1 MARSWRARDDV
12 SRIAP
17 TACYALAHALP
28 LVTYEPQV
36 CVDLIRTLHKR
47 EHLIEMR
54 YELRVSDAIA
64 SGLKLLN
71 QERQLP
77 LIEASIA
84 RRIKKPE
91 T

>member
-1 MARSWRARDDV
+1 
-12 SRIAP
+12 
-17 TACYALAHALP
+17 
-28 LVTYEPQV
+28 
-36 CVDLIRTLHKR
+36 VDLIRTLHKC

-84 RRIKKPE
+84 RRIKKP
-91 T
+91 

>member
-1 MARSWRARDDV
+1 MCYV
-12 SRIAP
+12 LRI
-17 TACYALAHALP
+17 
-28 LVTYEPQV
+28 
-36 CVDLIRTLHKR
+36 
-47 EHLIEMR
+47 
-54 YELRVSDAIA
+54 SDAVA
-64 SGLKLLN
+64 SGSKLLN